1 MTWTLYPA
9 SQFAAHA
16 TRWQALNAAT
26 ANSPLLE
33 PDFVQPLLTEFG
45 SDKELLACYEQNGE
59 LLAIGVLTPRRRGAW
74 ETFQPSQAP
83 IGLWLNRP
91 DVQLDK
97 LLDQLLRKLPGFPLV
112 LGLIQRDPAL
122 SNRLADGG
130 SIHTLDYVDTSKITL
145 AGSFEEY
152 WATRGKNLRTN
163 MKKQRTRLTKEGVT
177 PRMQSSRAPEDVA
190 AAIAD
195 YGQLESAGWKAD
207 LGTAIHP
214 DNAQGRFYRTM
225 LEAFCR
231 RNAATVNRYW
241 FDDKLVAMNLCI
253 EGDGSLIILKTTYDE
268 SIDKAFSPAFLLLE
282 ETVQQLYAEQKFNRL
297 EFYGK
302 VMDWHRRWTDE
313 VRTLYHVNN
322 YRWPALLQLHTMIK
336 NRAAA
341 AKPQPAPVV
350 ASQDATPSAE

>member
-9 SQFAAHA
+9 RQFAAHA

-33 PDFVQPLLTEFG
+33 PEFVLPLLTEFA
-45 SDKELLACYEQNGE
+45 SDKELLACYERAGE
-59 LLAIGVLTPRRRGAW
+59 LLAIAVLSPRRRGVW

-83 IGLWLNRP
+83 IGLWLQRP
-91 DVQLDK
+91 DVALEP

-112 LGLIQRDPAL
+112 LSVIQRDPAL
-122 SNRLADGG
+122 STRPQDGA
-130 SIHTLDYVDTSKITL
+130 SVQTLDYVDTSKITL
-145 AGSFEEY
+145 QGTFEEY

-163 MKKQRTRLTKEGVT
+163 MKKQRTRLTKEGVVA
-177 PRMQSSRAPEDVA
+177 RMQSSRAPEEMA
-190 AAIAD
+190 AAVAD
-195 YGQLESAGWKAD
+195 YGVLESAGWKASG
-207 LGTAIHP
+207 GTAIHP
-214 DNAQGRFYRTM
+214 DNAQGRFYTTM
-225 LEAFCR
+225 LEGFCQR
-231 RNAATVNRYW
+231 GAATVNRYW

-282 ETVQQLYAEQKFNRL
+282 ETTQQLYAEQKFKRL

-322 YRWPALLQLHTMIK
+322 YRWPALLQLHTMLK

-341 AKPQPAPVV
+341 KVQPAPVGV
-350 ASQDATPSAE
+350 SQDATPSAE